1 MIIAIVVFVIGAALM
16 LYIKNYFAQVN
27 LNIIFSEA
35 VFYFVFFLSFCAGYI
50 RC

>member
-1 MIIAIVVFVIGAALM
+1 M

-35 VFYFVFFLSFCAGYI
+35 VFYFLFFFIILRWIMFVAEKSLFVLHV
-50 RC
+50 